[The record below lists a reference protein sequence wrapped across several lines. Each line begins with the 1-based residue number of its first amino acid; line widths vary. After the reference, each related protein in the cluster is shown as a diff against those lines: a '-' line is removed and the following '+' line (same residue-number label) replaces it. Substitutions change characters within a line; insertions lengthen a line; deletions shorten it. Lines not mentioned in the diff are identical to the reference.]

1 MVETGAVKE
10 HLQGER
16 GYLWDR
22 ENNEGWENERSGAK
36 FGFRIEKKMNVFLVV
51 GFGGRNLRAAGVVV
65 VAAISP
71 TNRDRR

>member
-1 MVETGAVKE
+1 
-10 HLQGER
+10 
-16 GYLWDR
+16 
-22 ENNEGWENERSGAK
+22 
-36 FGFRIEKKMNVFLVV
+36 MNVFLVV